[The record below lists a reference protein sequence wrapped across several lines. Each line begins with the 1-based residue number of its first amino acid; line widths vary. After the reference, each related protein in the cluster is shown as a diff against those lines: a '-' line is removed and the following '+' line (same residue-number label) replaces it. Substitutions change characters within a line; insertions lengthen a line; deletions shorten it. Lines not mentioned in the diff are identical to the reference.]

1 MSKIITDQTDDFTSE
16 METMLADESKR
27 TSLTDSIFGMLKGGA
42 LKTVATDLASSHKD
56 AVAIS
61 LKANIGGIVLKN
73 TVDLLLAML
82 PKSIASNIDSNPM
95 YRGTVEF
102 AAANLAAGALFF
114 MARNSDKHAAKYQF
128 AADSVIFAMQTR
140 MFSIFNVE
148 HIVDHMLSGVRGKLE
163 SAINGGTMPGDAV
176 FDNNPANKPM

>member
-1 MSKIITDQTDDFTSE
+1 MSKTTDQNDVFTSE
-16 METMLADESKR
+16 MENLLADESKR
-27 TSLTDSIFGMLKGGA
+27 ASLTDSIFGMLRGGA
-42 LKTVATDLASSHKD
+42 IKTVASDLASSHKD

-61 LKANIGGIVLKN
+61 MKANIGGIVLKN

-82 PKSIASNIDSNPM
+82 PKPVASNIDSNPM

-102 AAANLAAGALFF
+102 VAANLAAGALFF
-114 MARNSDKHAAKYQF
+114 MARNSEKHAAKYQF

-148 HIVDHMLSGVRGKLE
+148 HIVDHMLSGVKGKLE
-163 SAINGGTMPGDAV
+163 SAINGSNMPGDAA
-176 FDNNPANKPM
+176 FENLPATKAM